1 MPLRIPHKSKADPM
15 KKTVFAILLS
25 TAAIAAGPV
34 ACSKGGDKADA
45 SYTVGTELG
54 ISKAAMDTSVKP
66 GDDFYAYAN
75 GNWQKTTAIPAD
87 RSSTGAFYIAFL
99 ETEKRTRELV
109 DAIVKSGG
117 DPKTDDGR
125 IAAFYNAYMNTKAID
140 AAGMK
145 PVEADLARFAAITD
159 KASLSKVLGE
169 QTRADVDPLNATDFN
184 TENLFGIFVTQGLAT
199 PGEVIPYVLQGG
211 LGLPEREYYLS
222 ADPKMATIRTQYQAY
237 IAKLL
242 TAAGQSDAEAKAKR
256 IYDLEV
262 KIAKAHAN
270 REDSEDFAKSAG
282 VWAKGDF
289 ATKAPGIDWDAY
301 FAAAGL
307 DKAAKFGA
315 YHARAITG
323 LSALVASEPLD
334 TWKDWLAFHQI
345 NSHTDVLPTALDNAH
360 FAFYGTTLS
369 GTPQQRSRDKRALDA
384 LNTDLGDAVGRV
396 YAEKYFPASAKAEV
410 GDMVKGIKAAFATR
424 VNAIDWMA
432 PETKKEA
439 IKKVETI
446 VVGVGYPETWRDYG
460 SYTVSTDNAYANE
473 VAGEKAEY
481 AHQLAKIGKPMDKA
495 EWWMTPQTVNA
506 VNLPVQ
512 NALNFPAA
520 ILQPPFFNA
529 AADPAYNYG
538 AIGAVIGHEISH
550 SFDNNGAAF
559 DSTGALRNWWTAA
572 DLKKFEE
579 AGAALA
585 AQFDTYKP
593 FPDLAVNGK
602 LTLGENIADVAG
614 LQAAYDAY
622 HASLG
627 GKAAP
632 VIDGFTGD
640 QRFFIAYA
648 QTWATKMRDEALRA
662 RIATDGHAP
671 GMYRALT
678 VRNLDAWYKAFD
690 VKEGDK
696 LYLAPDKRVR
706 VWG

>member
-1 MPLRIPHKSKADPM
+1 MKHPL
-15 KKTVFAILLS
+15 FAILLS
-25 TAAIAAGPV
+25 TAAVLAGPV
-34 ACSKGGDKADA
+34 ACTSGTEESSAA
-45 SYTVGTELG
+45 YTVGSELG
-54 ISKAAMDTSVKP
+54 ISKAAMNSSAKP

-75 GNWQKTTAIPAD
+75 GNWDKTTEIPVD
-87 RSSTGAFYIAFL
+87 RSNIGTFYVAQL
-99 ETEKRTRELV
+99 ETEKRNRELI
-109 DAIVKSGG
+109 DAIVKG
-117 DPKTDDGR
+117 DAAADSNEGR
-125 IAAFYNAYMNTKAID
+125 IAAFYKSYMDTKAID

-145 PVEADLARFAAITD
+145 PLQADLARFTAIAD
-159 KASLSKVLGE
+159 KAALSKVLGE

-184 TENLFGIFVTQGLAT
+184 TENLFGVFVTQGLAT
-199 PGEVIPYVLQGG
+199 PGDVIPYMLQGG

-222 ADPKMATIRTQYQAY
+222 ADPKMAEIRTAYQAY
-237 IAKLL
+237 IATLL
-242 TAAGQSDAEAKAKR
+242 TAAGQSDAAAKAKR

-262 KIAKAHAN
+262 KIAKAHAT
-270 REDSEDFAKSAG
+270 REESEDFTKSAA
-282 VWAKGDF
+282 VWTKDDF
-289 ATKAPGIDWDAY
+289 AKKAPGIDWPAY
-301 FAAAGL
+301 FAAAKL
-307 DKAAKFGA
+307 DGAAKFGA
-315 YHARAITG
+315 YHGGAITG

-334 TWKDWLAFHQI
+334 AWKDWLIFHQI
-345 NSHTDVLPTALDNAH
+345 NAHSDVLPTAIDNAH

-369 GTPQQRSRDKRALDA
+369 GTPQQRSREKRALDA
-384 LNTDLGDAVGRV
+384 VDVALGDAVGKA
-396 YAEKYFPASAKAEV
+396 YADKYFPASAKAEV
-410 GDMVKGIKAAFATR
+410 GDMATNIKAAFAKR
-424 VNAIDWMA
+424 VEGIDWMA

-446 VVGVGYPETWRDYG
+446 VVGVGYPDTWRDYG
-460 SYTVSTDNAYANE
+460 SYSVGADAYANA
-473 VAGEKAEY
+473 VAGERAET
-481 AHQLAKIGKPMDKA
+481 AHQLAKIGKPMDKG
-495 EWWMTPQTVNA
+495 EWWMAPQTVNA

-529 AADPAYNYG
+529 KADPAFNYG

-572 DLKKFEE
+572 DLAKFDA

-585 AQFDTYKP
+585 AQYDTYKP
-593 FPDLAVNGK
+593 FPDLALNGK

-622 HASLG
+622 RASLG
-627 GKAAP
+627 GKEAP

-648 QTWATKMRDEALRA
+648 QTWATKMREAALRQ
-662 RIATDGHAP
+662 RVATDGHAP

-690 VKEGDK
+690 VREGDK

>member
-1 MPLRIPHKSKADPM
+1 M
-15 KKTVFAILLS
+15 KKTVFALLLS
-25 TAAIAAGPV
+25 TAVIVGGPV
-34 ACSKGGDKADA
+34 ACTSGKDEGSAA
-45 SYTVGTELG
+45 YTIGTDLG

-75 GNWQKTTAIPAD
+75 GNWQKTTEIPAD
-87 RSSTGAFYIAFL
+87 RSSTGAFYAAFV
-99 ETEKRTRELV
+99 ETEKRNRELV
-109 DAIVKSGG
+109 DAIVKGT
-117 DPKTDDGR
+117 PKEGSDEAR
-125 IAAFYNAYMNTKAID
+125 IANFYKAYINTQGID

-145 PVEADLARFAAITD
+145 PVQADLTRFAAITD
-159 KASLSKVLGE
+159 KAGLSKVLGE
-169 QTRADVDPLNATDFN
+169 QIRADVDPLNATDFN

-199 PGEVIPYVLQGG
+199 PGEVLPYMLQGG
-211 LGLPEREYYLS
+211 LGMPEREYYLS
-222 ADPKMATIRTQYQAY
+222 SDPKMAGLRTAYQAY
-237 IAKLL
+237 IARLL
-242 TAAGQSDAEAKAKR
+242 TAAGMADADAKAKG
-256 IYDLEV
+256 IFDLEL
-262 KIAKAHAN
+262 KIAKAHAT
-270 REDSEDFAKSAG
+270 REESEDFTKSAT
-282 VWAKGDF
+282 VWNKGEFAK
-289 ATKAPGIDWDAY
+289 KAPGIDWPAF
-301 FAAAGL
+301 FAAAKL
-307 DKAAKFGA
+307 DGATKVAA
-315 YHARAITG
+315 YHPRAITG

-334 TWKDWLAFHQI
+334 AWKDWLMFHQI
-345 NSHTDVLPTALDNAH
+345 NSHADVLPSSIDQAH
-360 FAFYGTTLS
+360 FAFYGTALS
-369 GTPQQRSRDKRALDA
+369 GTPQQRSRDKRALAA
-384 LNTDLGDAVGRV
+384 LDTYLGDAVGRA

-410 GDMVKGIKAAFATR
+410 SDMVDGIKAAFAKR
-424 VNAIDWMA
+424 VEAIDWMA

-439 IKKVETI
+439 LKKVETI
-446 VVGVGYPETWRDYG
+446 AVGVGYPETWRDYR
-460 SYTVSTDNAYANE
+460 SYSVSADNAYANA

-481 AHQLAKIGKPMDKA
+481 AHQLAKIGKPMDKG
-495 EWWMTPQTVNA
+495 EWWMVPQTVNA

-529 AADPAYNYG
+529 QADPAYNYG

-585 AQFDTYKP
+585 AQYDSYKP

-622 HASLG
+622 RASLK
-627 GKAAP
+627 GKEAP

-690 VKEGDK
+690 VREGDK

>member
-1 MPLRIPHKSKADPM
+1 M
-15 KKTVFAILLS
+15 KKAVFAVLLS
-25 TAAIAAGPV
+25 TAAVLAGPV
-34 ACSKGGDKADA
+34 ACSSGKDSSAA
-45 SYTVGTELG
+45 YTVGTDIG
-54 ISKAAMDTSVKP
+54 ISKAAMDTSAKP

-75 GNWQKTTAIPAD
+75 GNWDKANEIPAD
-87 RSSTGAFYIAFL
+87 RSSIGAFYVAQL
-99 ETEKRTRELV
+99 ETEKRNRELIG
-109 DAIVKSGG
+109 AIVQQGG
-117 DPKTDDGR
+117 EPGTNDGR
-125 IAAFYNAYMNTKAID
+125 IAAFYKAYTDVKAND

-145 PVEADLARFAAITD
+145 PVAADLARFAAITD
-159 KASLSKVLGE
+159 KTALSKVLGE
-169 QTRADVDPLNATDFN
+169 QLRADVDPLNATDFQ
-184 TENLFGIFVTQGLAT
+184 TENLFGVFVTQGLAT
-199 PGEVIPYVLQGG
+199 PGEVIPYLLQGG
-211 LGLPEREYYLS
+211 LGMPEREYYLS
-222 ADPKMATIRTQYQAY
+222 ADPKMASIRTAYQDY

-242 TAAGQSDAEAKAKR
+242 TAAGQSDAAAKAKR

-262 KIAKAHAN
+262 KIAKAHAT
-270 REDSEDFAKSAG
+270 REQSEDFTKSAD
-282 VWAKGDF
+282 VWAKADF
-289 ATKAPGIDWDAY
+289 AKKAPGIDWPA
-301 FAAAGL
+301 FMSAAKLESAT
-307 DKAAKFGA
+307 KFGA
-315 YHARAITG
+315 YHAKAITG

-334 TWKDWLAFHQI
+334 AWRDWLAFHQI
-345 NSHTDVLPTALDNAH
+345 NSHADVLPSAIDSAH

-369 GTPQQRSRDKRALDA
+369 GTPQQRSREKRALDA
-384 LNTDLGDAVGRV
+384 LDTYLGDAVGKA
-396 YAEKYFPASAKAEV
+396 YADKYFPASAKAEV
-410 GDMVKGIKAAFATR
+410 GDMVKNIKAAFATR
-424 VNAIDWMA
+424 VNGIDWMA

-446 VVGVGYPETWRDYG
+446 AVGVGYPDSWRDYG
-460 SYTVSTDNAYANE
+460 SYTVSASDAYANE
-473 VAGEKAEY
+473 VAGQKAEY
-481 AHQLAKIGKPMDKA
+481 AHQLAKIGKPMDKG
-495 EWWMTPQTVNA
+495 EWWMVPQTVNA

-529 AADPAYNYG
+529 KADPAFNYG

-550 SFDNNGAAF
+550 NFDNNGAAF
-559 DSTGALRNWWTAA
+559 DSTGALRNWWTPA
-572 DLKKFEE
+572 DLAKFDA
-579 AGAALA
+579 AGDALA

-622 HASLG
+622 RASLG
-627 GKAAP
+627 GKEAP

-648 QTWATKMRDEALRA
+648 QTWATKMRAEALRA
-662 RIATDGHAP
+662 RVATDGHAP

>member
-1 MPLRIPHKSKADPM
+1 M
-15 KKTVFAILLS
+15 KKTVFALLLS
-25 TAAIAAGPV
+25 TAVIVGGPV
-34 ACSKGGDKADA
+34 ACTSGKDEGSAA
-45 SYTVGTELG
+45 YTIGTDLG

-75 GNWQKTTAIPAD
+75 GNWQKTTEIPAD
-87 RSSTGAFYIAFL
+87 RSSTGAFYAAFV
-99 ETEKRTRELV
+99 ETEKRNRELV
-109 DAIVKSGG
+109 DAIVKGT
-117 DPKTDDGR
+117 PKEGSDEAR
-125 IAAFYNAYMNTKAID
+125 IANFYKAYINTQGID

-145 PVEADLARFAAITD
+145 PVQADLARFAAITD
-159 KASLSKVLGE
+159 KAGLSKVLGE
-169 QTRADVDPLNATDFN
+169 QIRADVDPLNATDFN

-199 PGEVIPYVLQGG
+199 PGEVLPYMLQGG
-211 LGLPEREYYLS
+211 LGMPEREYYLS
-222 ADPKMATIRTQYQAY
+222 SDPKMAGLRTAYQAY
-237 IAKLL
+237 IARLL
-242 TAAGQSDAEAKAKR
+242 TAAGMADADAKATR
-256 IYDLEV
+256 IFDLEL
-262 KIAKAHAN
+262 KIAKAHAT
-270 REDSEDFAKSAG
+270 REESEDFTKSAT
-282 VWAKGDF
+282 VWNKGEFAK
-289 ATKAPGIDWDAY
+289 KAPGIDWPAF
-301 FAAAGL
+301 FAAAKL
-307 DKAAKFGA
+307 DGATKVAA
-315 YHARAITG
+315 YHPRAITG

-334 TWKDWLAFHQI
+334 AWKDWLMFHQI
-345 NSHTDVLPTALDNAH
+345 NSHADVLPSSIDQAH
-360 FAFYGTTLS
+360 FAFYGTALS
-369 GTPQQRSRDKRALDA
+369 GTPQQRSRDKRALAA
-384 LNTDLGDAVGRV
+384 LDTYLGDAVGRA

-410 GDMVKGIKAAFATR
+410 SDMVDGIKAAFAKR
-424 VNAIDWMA
+424 VEAIDWMA

-439 IKKVETI
+439 LKKVETI
-446 VVGVGYPETWRDYG
+446 AVGVGYPETWRDYR
-460 SYTVSTDNAYANE
+460 SYSVSADNAYANA

-481 AHQLAKIGKPMDKA
+481 AHQLAKIGKPMDKG
-495 EWWMTPQTVNA
+495 EWWMVPQTVNA

-529 AADPAYNYG
+529 QADPAYNYG

-585 AQFDTYKP
+585 AQYDSYKP

-622 HASLG
+622 RASLK
-627 GKAAP
+627 GKEAP